1 VPARFYTFIIALI
14 TTLVSFGNVFAE
26 EKIELSPSAPYD
38 RFIIFQNLA
47 IFWIAIIGL
56 IILIRLKLKE
66 IERVQNLGLT
76 REETDAP
83 ILE

>member
-1 VPARFYTFIIALI
+1 VKARIFVLITAFI
-14 TTLVSFGNVFAE
+14 TTLASLGRVFAE

-56 IILIRLKLKE
+56 IVLIRLKLKE
-66 IERVQNLGLT
+66 IERVQGLGLT
-76 REETDAP
+76 KEEPDVP
-83 ILE
+83 FLE

>member
-1 VPARFYTFIIALI
+1 LAKFYALTIAFIA
-14 TTLVSFGNVFAE
+14 TLVGFGTLFAE
-26 EKIELSPSAPYD
+26 ETIELSPSAPYD

-56 IILIRLKLKE
+56 IILIRLKLRE
-66 IERVQNLGLT
+66 IERAQNLGLT
-76 REETDAP
+76 KEETDAP